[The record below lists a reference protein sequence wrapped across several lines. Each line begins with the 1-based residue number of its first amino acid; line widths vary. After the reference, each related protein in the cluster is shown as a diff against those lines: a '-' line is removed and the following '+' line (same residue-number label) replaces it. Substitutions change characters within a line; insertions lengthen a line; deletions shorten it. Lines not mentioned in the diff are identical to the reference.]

1 MMVDVVEID
10 LVDKVIRVD
19 DVEKIDGKFRKLSED
34 IWEYDLDGEE
44 VEIEKGI
51 VVTWRSV
58 LIVGFGLG
66 EVKGKCGLRLKC
78 CMGDLVDRI

>member
-1 MMVDVVEID
+1 MMVDVMEID

-44 VEIEKGI
+44 VEIEKGL
-51 VVTWRSV
+51 W
-58 LIVGFGLG
+58 
-66 EVKGKCGLRLKC
+66 
-78 CMGDLVDRI
+78 